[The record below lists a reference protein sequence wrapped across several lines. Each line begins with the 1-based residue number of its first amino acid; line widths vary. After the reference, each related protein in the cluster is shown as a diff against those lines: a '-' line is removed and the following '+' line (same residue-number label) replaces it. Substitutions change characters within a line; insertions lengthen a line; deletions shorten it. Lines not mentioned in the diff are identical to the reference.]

1 LPWIASSGRHL
12 ELPRPPAGRR
22 SGAGRRELLER
33 SAQQRPERHGRVGG
47 RPPPDRD
54 LRRRDDYSTSSASTT
69 TGIQGE
75 DHRYAETIRRYLDQD
90 KPVVN
95 SEFGHSP
102 YRGDR
107 PGHMEFGEVD
117 TGSLALHR
125 IPLAGRLVRTRLKKG
140 SHLRDGGWLQS
151 RQR

>member
-1 LPWIASSGRHL
+1 LNSLVH
-12 ELPRPPAGRR
+12 PPAGVPEQAVASCSSARR
-22 SGAGRRELLER
+22 SSGPSGTGGSAADHRLTATCAAAMTIRR
-33 SAQQRPERHGRVGG
+33 H
-47 RPPPDRD
+47 
-54 LRRRDDYSTSSASTT
+54 RRRPLPEL
-69 TGIQGE
+69 QGE

-95 SEFGHSP
+95 SEFGHGP